1 MYETFVGLNNRPF
14 AAVPVVEGYF
24 PGTVCENARIA
35 LTRCIERGEGI
46 GMVVGPVGTGKTLL
60 CQKIGELFKNTY
72 RVVFLSS
79 GRLGSRRS
87 LFQAI
92 LYELGQPYRSM
103 DEGELRLALVDYL
116 QGSKGDGSMFSDMAD
131 STTQVFSPK
140 NGPVPDNLTSGRDQS
155 RGLLLMVDEAHTLPL
170 RLLDEIRMLT
180 NLARGGQ
187 PLVRVILA
195 GNSALEERLAN
206 PKLDSFNSRI
216 ATRCYLEAFNRT
228 ETAEY
233 LRAKIELTGGNGTE
247 VFSDDACQS
256 VYRATEGVPR
266 LINQLCDYALLAAFA
281 EGRRRLEAEHIEEA
295 WADLQ
300 QLPAPWNGES
310 QGEKPG
316 VIEFGRLDDLTEEED
331 EAESIKLPTPPLK
344 INAEMDG
351 LDLDLSEPVEPA
363 AQIDSISQMIAGAAE
378 TFEPSYPI
386 EPGIEPS
393 FDEFEHPFQEPFEQ
407 EEIVSDRYATPT
419 AALSVLQSVIPVFQ
433 FGTMDELP
441 VVQGTIAEHQVE
453 GSAEAPATVSRQT
466 SSAFAA
472 RTNNEEAMREPEKQP
487 ASLVEEE
494 QPVVETA
501 AVHPVVPVRPVRR
514 NAYSRL
520 FLKLRQG

>member
-14 AAVPVVEGYF
+14 AAIPVVEGYF

-35 LTRCIERGEGI
+35 LTRCIEREEGI

-60 CQKIGELFKNTY
+60 CRKLAEQFKNTY
-72 RVVFLSS
+72 RVVLLNS

-92 LYELGQPYRSM
+92 LYELEQPYRGM
-103 DEGELRLALVDYL
+103 DEGELRLALTDYL
-116 QGSKGDGSMFSDMAD
+116 QGSEGDRSMFSDLANT
-131 STTQVFSPK
+131 TTQVISPK
-140 NGPVPDNLTSGRDQS
+140 NGPVSGNPSS
-155 RGLLLMVDEAHTLPL
+155 RGLLLLVDEAHTLPL

-180 NLARGGQ
+180 NLSRGGQ

-195 GNSALEERLAN
+195 GNCALEERLTN

-233 LRAKIELTGGNGTE
+233 LRAKIELTGGNGEE
-247 VFSDDACQS
+247 VFSDGACQS

-266 LINQLCDYALLAAFA
+266 SINQLCDYALLVAFT
-281 EGRRRLEAEHIEEA
+281 EGRRRLEAEHIDEA

-316 VIEFGRLDDLTEEED
+316 VIEFGRLDDLPEEED

-344 INAEMDG
+344 INGGSDEME
-351 LDLDLSEPVEPA
+351 LELSEPVEPA
-363 AQIDSISQMIAGAAE
+363 AQIDSIAQLIAGAAE
-378 TFEPSYPI
+378 AFEPSCSM
-386 EPGIEPS
+386 EPGAEMS
-393 FDEFEHPFQEPFEQ
+393 LDEFEHPFQEPFEQ
-407 EEIVSDRYATPT
+407 EEIVSDRYASPT

-433 FGTMDELP
+433 FGTLDEWP
-441 VVQGTIAEHQVE
+441 VARETIAEQKSE
-453 GSAEAPATVSRQT
+453 GIAAVSETVPALT
-466 SSAFAA
+466 STAFAA
-472 RTNNEEAMREPEKQP
+472 NKNDEEPIREPEQKP
-487 ASLVEEE
+487 ASMVEE
-494 QPVVETA
+494 QRPIFETA
-501 AVHPVVPVRPVRR
+501 AVQPTISVRPARR